1 MAIIPTPEELAMRI
15 IHFYIHNNKRPGE
28 GYDEGTLMNL
38 QTQGWR
44 NDDLNNGLSYCLEK
58 GWLEKNEKGVWLL
71 TDEGFRVA

>member
-28 GYDEGTLMNL
+28 GYNDGNLMNL

-44 NDDLNNGLSYCLEK
+44 NDDLNNGLDCCL
-58 GWLEKNEKGVWLL
+58 
-71 TDEGFRVA
+71 